1 MMVNLN
7 SFVDVEYILDQYKKL
22 HGISEAQEWVA
33 LGRYRPLYW
42 QVNLLKQTPK
52 SMTGFE

>member
-7 SFVDVEYILDQYKKL
+7 SFIDVEYILDQYKKL